1 MSGILLIYIG
11 LALHRGR
18 RNRVRKLHYLY
29 IFCEISWMFKN
40 MLCYIY
46 SRRKNNSNKTPWD
59 KTTLFYTL
67 RHHNFKVQAQ
77 VLFLGLKNL
86 LASFQCAELPLCRV
100 FNFDVAQI
108 PLYRKADFPMLG
120 LNFATSSW
128 TSSGNIL
135 FWANATIPTASTF
148 QNHITSV
155 LPFEA
160 CWKNSSEFK
169 TDTDSNK
176 WISKT

>member
-1 MSGILLIYIG
+1 MKSLGCSRICC
-11 LALHRGR
+11 
-18 RNRVRKLHYLY
+18 V
-29 IFCEISWMFKN
+29 IFIQEG
-40 MLCYIY
+40 
-46 SRRKNNSNKTPWD
+46 
-59 KTTLFYTL
+59 KTTATKHHEIKQLFYTL
-67 RHHNFKVQAQ
+67 RHHNFKAQAQ

>member
-59 KTTLFYTL
+59 KTTLLYPKTSQFQSASSGAFSRL
-67 RHHNFKVQAQ
+67 EEPFG
-77 VLFLGLKNL
+77 LF
-86 LASFQCAELPLCRV
+86 PMCR
-100 FNFDVAQI
+100 AQI
-108 PLYRKADFPMLG
+108 PLYRKADFPVLG